1 MTHRIAILT
10 LAGAMTFVAGST
22 AKASEQMPYRMTDTV
37 TGTLVPQD
45 IILSPLPFD
54 GRYADLTPQQKA
66 VLANDYE
73 SLPAGD
79 EPPYPLYGLRHMI
92 KPVVRYADRAAPV
105 GSLVASVVVDSQGKP
120 GAVTV
125 YKSPD
130 PELARLV
137 AAALSFETFKPA
149 LCHGQPCR
157 MDYVLRLDFPQRGAN
172 PLTTSVYNENDPNA
186 HRFIG
191 H

>member
-1 MTHRIAILT
+1 MTHRIAILA
-10 LAGAMTFVAGST
+10 LAGAVVLVPGFPAH
-22 AKASEQMPYRMTDTV
+22 AERMPYRITDSITV
-37 TGTLVPQD
+37 SLVPQV

-54 GRYADLTPQQKA
+54 GRYADLTPQQRA

-92 KPVVRYADRAAPV
+92 KPVVRYADTAAPV
-105 GSLVASVVVDSQGKP
+105 GSLVASVVVDSHGKP

-130 PELARLV
+130 PEVARLV

-149 LCHGQPCR
+149 VCQGQPCR
-157 MDYVLRLDFPQRGAN
+157 MEYVLRLDFPQRGGN
-172 PLTTSVYNENDPNA
+172 PITTSVYNENDPAA
-186 HRFIG
+186 HRFSG

>member
-10 LAGAMTFVAGST
+10 LAGAVLLVPGFSAH
-22 AKASEQMPYRMTDTV
+22 AERMPYRITDSI
-37 TGTLVPQD
+37 TGSLVPQA

-54 GRYADLTPQQKA
+54 GRFADLTAEQKA

-73 SLPAGD
+73 NLPAGD
-79 EPPYPLYGLRHMI
+79 EPPYPLYGMRHMI
-92 KPVVRYADRAAPV
+92 KPVVRYADTAAPV

-120 GAVTV
+120 GEVTV

-130 PELARLV
+130 AEVARLV
-137 AAALSFETFKPA
+137 AAALSFESFKPA

-157 MDYVLRLDFPQRGAN
+157 MEYVLRLDFPQRGGQ
-172 PLTTSVYNENDPNA
+172 PITTSVYNENDPNA
-186 HRFIG
+186 HRFGG